1 MQITG
6 KNLYEPES
14 LKCFHGYETKRQI
27 DDLNDQT
34 TLLGTEMKKT
44 TGEKISIYSLLN
56 TDTFQNV

>member
-14 LKCFHGYETKRQI
+14 LKRFHGYETKRQI

-44 TGEKISIYSLLN
+44 TGEK
-56 TDTFQNV
+56 

>member
-27 DDLNDQT
+27 DDLNDQP
-34 TLLGTEMKKT
+34 TLLGTEMRKT
-44 TGEKISIYSLLN
+44 TGEK
-56 TDTFQNV
+56 